1 MITET
6 GDDDLST
13 KSLNYAS
20 RRVGEGFIFS
30 LSYLLHRFGPRIM
43 SKSDREKMPKLS
55 SAADLD
61 SSTTTGKKTIQSDV
75 AFHTGLGHYLL
86 RV

>member
-6 GDDDLST
+6 GNDDLST
-13 KSLNYAS
+13 KLLNYAS
-20 RRVGEGFIFS
+20 CRVEERFIFR

-75 AFHTGLGHYLL
+75 AFHRSQGMYSL

>member
-13 KSLNYAS
+13 KSLNYAT

-43 SKSDREKMPKLS
+43 SKSDIEK
-55 SAADLD
+55 
-61 SSTTTGKKTIQSDV
+61 G
-75 AFHTGLGHYLL
+75 
-86 RV
+86 